1 MEKTTNKYTLKYQQE
16 LLTLLY
22 QQCYSIFRGH
32 HLPSHDH
39 LHHLRVW
46 NYTKDLLN
54 ELSESGRIFTS
65 NEISLM
71 MLSVFF
77 HDTGLTKTLGED
89 HGAESRKICEAFLNK
104 QHGLFSFDTNPA
116 LKAIELHDR
125 KESPSSLPA
134 GTEAEIL
141 KILSICDDLDAYGP
155 IGIVRYAEIYYL
167 RGIPL
172 GGMSEKVLQNM
183 TCRFDFFIAQQ
194 WIPESFFLN
203 HKARYLYARRFYESI
218 RNNDLSDQINQDNMN
233 IIEYYIREV
242 YHNSTGISDF
252 ASSLLK
258 SNNDRE
264 RSFGSSLLSDLAI
277 NCGYPETE

>member
-1 MEKTTNKYTLKYQQE
+1 MMGKNTNKYTLENKQE

-22 QQCYSIFRGH
+22 QQCRSIFKGH

-46 NYTKDLLN
+46 NYTNDLLN

-89 HGAESRKICEAFLNK
+89 HGAESRKICEVFLNK
-104 QHGLFSFDTNPA
+104 QSGLFSFDINPA

-134 GTEAEIL
+134 GNEDELL
-141 KILSICDDLDAYGP
+141 KILSVCDDLDAYGP
-155 IGIVRYAEIYYL
+155 TGVVRYAEIYYL
-167 RGIPL
+167 RGISLESMP
-172 GGMSEKVLQNM
+172 EKVLKNM
-183 TCRFDFFIAQQ
+183 AFRFNFFSEQA
-194 WIPESFFLN
+194 WIPEAFFLK
-203 HKARYLYARRFYESI
+203 HKARYRYACNFYESI
-218 RNNDLSDQINQDNMN
+218 RNKDLSDQISQDNMN

-277 NCGYPETE
+277 NCGYPGT